1 MDFSEFM
8 EVNVNYFE
16 CRAGTS
22 IEFRLAFIVGDFFYG
37 LAQPL
42 QACST
47 ADLLKMWVCK
57 VYMEKQ
63 LIVIIVTMM
72 KINCFLYR
80 KLDSQWSFSVLFLW

>member
-47 ADLLKMWVCK
+47 ADLLKM
-57 VYMEKQ
+57 
-63 LIVIIVTMM
+63 
-72 KINCFLYR
+72 
-80 KLDSQWSFSVLFLW
+80 